1 MSVPKQ
7 QQTRKKKKKK
17 KKKKELKMLLSM
29 DRVQLG
35 FSRWGLRGKGK
46 PSLCSLSLP

>member
-7 QQTRKKKKKK
+7 QQTRKKKT